1 MAVSRVPQD
10 AIDEIAA
17 DLRALQGIRAVPEE
31 PPDSINAFP
40 FVVAYDGGGGVWS
53 SYTPGAKQWL
63 GNIVVELHVG
73 RTDLPHDFENAQI
86 WSEVIPNALLKQV
99 ATSDGDMFNS
109 KISTFGSITVTHFG
123 ALGWGDTETFG
134 YRWTINNVKIQSTI
148 T

>member
-10 AIDEIAA
+10 AIDEITA
-17 DLRALQGIRAVPEE
+17 DLRALPGIRAAPEE

-40 FVVAYDGGGGVWS
+40 FIVVYDGGGGIWS
-53 SYTPGAKQWL
+53 SYTPSAKQWL
-63 GNIVVELHVG
+63 GSIVVELHVG
-73 RTDLPHDFENAQI
+73 RKDLPHDFQNAQI

-99 ATSDGDMFNS
+99 ATSSGDRFNS
-109 KISTFGSITVTHFG
+109 TVDAIGNITVSVFG
-123 ALGWGDTETFG
+123 ALGWGDIDTFG